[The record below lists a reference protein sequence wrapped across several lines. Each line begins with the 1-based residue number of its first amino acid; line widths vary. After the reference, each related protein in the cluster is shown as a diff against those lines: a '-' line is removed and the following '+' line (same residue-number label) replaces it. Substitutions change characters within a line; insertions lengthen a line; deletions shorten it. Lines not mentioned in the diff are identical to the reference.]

1 MNRSVQKHQALQA
14 LQALQA
20 ELPQPEGEPKRGRA
34 GRPPAE
40 APGRTN
46 DPERTMADILA
57 VATREFADKGL
68 AGARID
74 EIAAATRTSKR
85 MIYYYYGSKEGL
97 YIAVLEDAYRQ
108 MRAIE
113 SELQLDDMP
122 PEDALRR
129 LVGHTVDYQLAHPDF
144 VRLVMTENVHR
155 GEYLARSATIREL
168 NVPAI
173 EGLRR
178 VYERGV
184 AAGVFRAGLD
194 MVDLHM
200 SISALSV
207 FNVANRHTFSLIFQR
222 DLDSP
227 RALGT
232 RRDSVVE
239 MVVRFVRR

>member
-1 MNRSVQKHQALQA
+1 MNQPVQKKA
-14 LQALQA
+14 
-20 ELPQPEGEPKRGRA
+20 RRA
-34 GRPPAE
+34 AAAPA
-40 APGRTN
+40 PRTN

-57 VATREFADKGL
+57 VATREFSEKGL

-74 EIAAATRTSKR
+74 DIAEAMRTSKR
-85 MIYYYYGSKEGL
+85 MIYYYFGSKEGL
-97 YIAVLEDAYRQ
+97 YVAVLEEAYRR

-113 SELQLDDMP
+113 ADLHLDDLA

-129 LVGHTVDYQLAHPDF
+129 LVGFTVDYQWAHPEF
-144 VRLVMTENVHR
+144 IRLVMTENIHR
-155 GEYLARSATIREL
+155 GEYLAQSKSIRAL

-184 AAGVFRAGLD
+184 AGSVFRAGLD
-194 MVDLHM
+194 MVDLHQ

-207 FNVANRHTFSLIFQR
+207 FNVANRHTFALIFQR
-222 DLDSP
+222 DLESP
-227 RALGT
+227 AALIA
-232 RRDSVVE
+232 RRDSIIE